1 MKEEFMVNRSYTY
14 PKLQNMAGDDWETRD
29 YGPNMIGENVLVL
42 VNERQNMSMVFVL
55 SSATKSEYYYT
66 CLYIGN

>member
-1 MKEEFMVNRSYTY
+1 
-14 PKLQNMAGDDWETRD
+14 MAGDDWETRE